1 MLLKTRAKNTKSLG
15 KEVLK
20 TEKAFHS
27 KFLKIMKMLLIFP
40 LALLILR
47 TNILTLNSSEYNL
60 KKDVRLKEL
69 CINNGNLST
78 MKYFRI
84 SGE

>member
-20 TEKAFHS
+20 TDLAFHS

-40 LALLILR
+40 LAILILR
-47 TNILTLNSSEYNL
+47 TDFLTQNSTGFKL
-60 KKDVRLKEL
+60 KKDVWLKEL
-69 CINNGNLST
+69 CISNGNLST
-78 MKYFRI
+78 MKCFRI